1 MRVKRSVIAPE
12 PFDMFAR
19 ASRWP
24 SRQHPRRDDEG
35 HDGGGEG
42 GTNDTGAT
50 DTGTDA
56 DKNGTDTG
64 TATDD
69 SKDKDIDWKA
79 MSRKHEAEAKK
90 NRDAAAELEKIRS
103 KNRTAE
109 EKAAKEAAD
118 AKADAEAARAE
129 AARERAAR
137 KYGLSDED
145 LDFLDGTPADKFDAR
160 AKALSERIKAAA
172 PAGKSGLP
180 AGGAQEKAPLEQ
192 QIAEAQ
198 KARDFTR
205 VIALK
210 QQLAAR

>member
-1 MRVKRSVIAPE
+1 MRVQRSVIAPE

-42 GTNDTGAT
+42 GTNANDDANDDAADTGK
-50 DTGTDA
+50 DA

-64 TATDD
+64 TTTDD
-69 SKDKDIDWKA
+69 AKDKDIDWKA

-90 NRDAAAELEKIRS
+90 NRDAAAELEKIKAS
-103 KNRTAE
+103 KRTAE

-145 LDFLDGTPADKFDAR
+145 LDFLDGTPADKFDAK

-172 PAGKSGLP
+172 PAGKSGNP
-180 AGGAQEKAPLEQ
+180 AGGAKEKTKSTTLSGS
-192 QIAEAQ
+192 IAAHYS
-198 KARDFTR
+198 
-205 VIALK
+205 
-210 QQLAAR
+210 

>member
-1 MRVKRSVIAPE
+1 MRVQRSVIAPE

-35 HDGGGEG
+35 HPSGG
-42 GTNDTGAT
+42 DPV
-50 DTGTDA
+50 DPPA
-56 DKNGTDTG
+56 DPVDP
-64 TATDD
+64 ADPPAD
-69 SKDKDIDWKA
+69 PPQDPADPPADVDWKKE
-79 MSRKHEAEAKK
+79 SRKHEAEAKK
-90 NRDAAAELEKIRS
+90 NRAAAAELEKIKASKRS
-103 KNRTAE
+103 AE

-145 LDFLDGTPADKFDAR
+145 LDFLEGVPADKFDAK

-180 AGGAQEKAPLEQ
+180 AGGAKEKPKSTTLSGS
-192 QIAEAQ
+192 IAAHYS
-198 KARDFTR
+198 
-205 VIALK
+205 
-210 QQLAAR
+210 

>member
-1 MRVKRSVIAPE
+1 MRVQRSVIAPE

-42 GTNDTGAT
+42 GTTDTGAT

-64 TATDD
+64 TTTDD
-69 SKDKDIDWKA
+69 AKDKDIDWKA

-90 NRDAAAELEKIRS
+90 NRDAAAELEKIRA
-103 KNRTAE
+103 KGRTAE

-145 LDFLDGTPADKFDAR
+145 LDFLEGTPADKFDAK
-160 AKALSERIKAAA
+160 AKALSERIKTAA
-172 PAGKSGLP
+172 PAGRSGRP
-180 AGGAQEKAPLEQ
+180 ASGGTTKTDEMDPKKL
-192 QIAEAQ
+192 AE
-198 KARDFTR
+198 R
-205 VIALK
+205 
-210 QQLAAR
+210 AASRKPGIRIY

>member
-1 MRVKRSVIAPE
+1 MRVQRSVIAPE
-12 PFDMFAR
+12 PFDMFTR

-42 GTNDTGAT
+42 GTNANDDAADTGK
-50 DTGTDA
+50 DA

-64 TATDD
+64 TTTDD
-69 SKDKDIDWKA
+69 AKDKDIDWKA

-90 NRDAAAELEKIRS
+90 NRDAAAELEKIKA

-109 EKAAKEAAD
+109 EKAAKERDD

-145 LDFLDGTPADKFDAR
+145 LDFLEGTPADKFDAK
-160 AKALSERIKAAA
+160 AKALSERIKTAA
-172 PAGKSGLP
+172 PAGKSGRQ
-180 AGGAQEKAPLEQ
+180 ATGGTANTDEMDPKKLAERVATRKPGI
-192 QIAEAQ
+192 QIY
-198 KARDFTR
+198 
-205 VIALK
+205 
-210 QQLAAR
+210 

>member
-1 MRVKRSVIAPE
+1 MRVQRSVIAPE

-42 GTNDTGAT
+42 GTTDTGAT

-64 TATDD
+64 TTTDD
-69 SKDKDIDWKA
+69 AKDKDIDWKA

-90 NRDAAAELEKIRS
+90 NRDAAAELEKIKA

-145 LDFLDGTPADKFDAR
+145 LDFLEGTPADKFDAR
-160 AKALSERIKAAA
+160 AKALSERIKTAA
-172 PAGKSGLP
+172 PAGKSGRQ
-180 AGGAQEKAPLEQ
+180 ATGGTANTDEMDPKKLAERVATRKPGI
-192 QIAEAQ
+192 QIY
-198 KARDFTR
+198 
-205 VIALK
+205 
-210 QQLAAR
+210 

>member
-1 MRVKRSVIAPE
+1 MRVQRSVIAPE

-42 GTNDTGAT
+42 GTNANDDAGANN
-50 DTGTDA
+50 DAGT
-56 DKNGTDTG
+56 NGAEG
-64 TATDD
+64 EAG
-69 SKDKDIDWKA
+69 KDGAGENKDIDWKA

-90 NRDAAAELEKIRS
+90 NRDAAAELEKIKA

-145 LDFLDGTPADKFDAR
+145 LDFLEGTPADKFDAK
-160 AKALSERIKAAA
+160 AKALSERIKTAA
-172 PAGKSGLP
+172 PAGRSGRP
-180 AGGAQEKAPLEQ
+180 ASGGTTKTDEMDPKKL
-192 QIAEAQ
+192 AE
-198 KARDFTR
+198 R
-205 VIALK
+205 
-210 QQLAAR
+210 AASRKPGIRIY

>member
-1 MRVKRSVIAPE
+1 MRVQRSVIAPE

-24 SRQHPRRDDEG
+24 SRQHPRRNDEG

-42 GTNDTGAT
+42 GTTDTGAT

-56 DKNGTDTG
+56 DKNGADTG
-64 TATDD
+64 TTTDD
-69 SKDKDIDWKA
+69 AKDKDIDWKA

-109 EKAAKEAAD
+109 EKAAKERDD

-145 LDFLDGTPADKFDAR
+145 LDFLEGTPADKFDAK
-160 AKALSERIKAAA
+160 AKALSERIKTAA
-172 PAGKSGLP
+172 PAGKSGRP
-180 AGGAQEKAPLEQ
+180 ASGGK
-192 QIAEAQ
+192 AEAEFDP
-198 KARDFTR
+198 KKVAERASARKPGIR
-205 VIALK
+205 LY
-210 QQLAAR
+210 

>member
-1 MRVKRSVIAPE
+1 MRVQRSVIAPE

-42 GTNDTGAT
+42 GTTDTGAT
-50 DTGTDA
+50 DTGKD
-56 DKNGTDTG
+56 GTDTG
-64 TATDD
+64 TTTDD
-69 SKDKDIDWKA
+69 AKDKDIDWKA

-90 NRDAAAELEKIRS
+90 NRDAAAELEKIKA

-145 LDFLDGTPADKFDAR
+145 LDFLEGTPADKFDAK
-160 AKALSERIKAAA
+160 AKALSERIKTAA

-180 AGGAQEKAPLEQ
+180 AGGGQEKRTPTTLASS
-192 QIAEAQ
+192 IAAHYG
-198 KARDFTR
+198 T
-205 VIALK
+205 
-210 QQLAAR
+210 

>member
-35 HDGGGEG
+35 HPQGG
-42 GTNDTGAT
+42 DPV
-50 DTGTDA
+50 DPPA
-56 DKNGTDTG
+56 DPVDP
-64 TATDD
+64 ADPPAD
-69 SKDKDIDWKA
+69 PPQDPADPPADVDWKKE
-79 MSRKHEAEAKK
+79 SRKHEAEAKK
-90 NRDAAAELEKIRS
+90 NRAAAAELEKIKAS
-103 KNRTAE
+103 KRTAE

-145 LDFLDGTPADKFDAR
+145 LDFLEGTPADKFDAK
-160 AKALSERIKAAA
+160 AKALSERIKTAA
-172 PAGKSGLP
+172 PAGRSGRP
-180 AGGAQEKAPLEQ
+180 ASGGTTKTDEMDPKKL
-192 QIAEAQ
+192 AE
-198 KARDFTR
+198 R
-205 VIALK
+205 
-210 QQLAAR
+210 AASRKPGIRIY

>member
-1 MRVKRSVIAPE
+1 MRVQRSVIAPE

-35 HDGGGEG
+35 HAGGGEG
-42 GTNDTGAT
+42 GTNANDDAGANN
-50 DTGTDA
+50 DVGTRGA
-56 DKNGTDTG
+56 ESEAG
-64 TATDD
+64 
-69 SKDKDIDWKA
+69 KDGAGENKDIDWKA

-90 NRDAAAELEKIRS
+90 NRDAAAELEKIRA

-145 LDFLDGTPADKFDAR
+145 LDFLEGIPADKFDAK
-160 AKALSERIKAAA
+160 AKALSERIKTAA
-172 PAGKSGLP
+172 PAGRSGRQ
-180 AGGAQEKAPLEQ
+180 ATGGTANTDEMDPKKLAERAATRKPGI
-192 QIAEAQ
+192 QIY
-198 KARDFTR
+198 
-205 VIALK
+205 
-210 QQLAAR
+210 

>member
-1 MRVKRSVIAPE
+1 MRVQRSVIAPE

-42 GTNDTGAT
+42 GTNANDDAGTSGAE
-50 DTGTDA
+50 GEA
-56 DKNGTDTG
+56 G
-64 TATDD
+64 
-69 SKDKDIDWKA
+69 KDGAGENKDIDWKA

-90 NRDAAAELEKIRS
+90 NRDAAAELEKIKA

-145 LDFLDGTPADKFDAR
+145 LDFLEGAPADKFDAK
-160 AKALSERIKAAA
+160 AKALSERIKTAA

-180 AGGAQEKAPLEQ
+180 AGGEKEKRTPTTLASS
-192 QIAEAQ
+192 IAAHYG
-198 KARDFTR
+198 T
-205 VIALK
+205 
-210 QQLAAR
+210 

>member
-1 MRVKRSVIAPE
+1 MRVQRSVIAPE

-42 GTNDTGAT
+42 GTNDTGT
-50 DTGTDA
+50 T
-56 DKNGTDTG
+56 
-64 TATDD
+64 TDD
-69 SKDKDIDWKA
+69 AKDKDIDWKA

-90 NRDAAAELEKIRS
+90 NRDAAAELEKIKA

-145 LDFLDGTPADKFDAR
+145 LDFLEGVPADKFDAK
-160 AKALSERIKAAA
+160 AKALSERIKTAA
-172 PAGKSGLP
+172 PAGRSGRQ
-180 AGGAQEKAPLEQ
+180 ATGGTANTDEMDPKKLAERAATRKPGI
-192 QIAEAQ
+192 QIY
-198 KARDFTR
+198 
-205 VIALK
+205 
-210 QQLAAR
+210 

>member
-1 MRVKRSVIAPE
+1 MRVQRSVIAPE
-12 PFDMFAR
+12 PFDMFTR

-24 SRQHPRRDDEG
+24 SRQHPRRDENG

-42 GTNDTGAT
+42 GTNANDDAADTGK
-50 DTGTDA
+50 DA

-64 TATDD
+64 TTTDD
-69 SKDKDIDWKA
+69 AKDKDIDWKA

-109 EKAAKEAAD
+109 EKAAKERDD

-145 LDFLDGTPADKFDAR
+145 LDFLEGVPADKFDAK

-180 AGGAQEKAPLEQ
+180 AGGGREKTKSTTLGGS
-192 QIAEAQ
+192 IAAHYS
-198 KARDFTR
+198 K
-205 VIALK
+205 
-210 QQLAAR
+210 

>member
-1 MRVKRSVIAPE
+1 MRVQRSVIAPE

-42 GTNDTGAT
+42 GTNANDDAADTGK
-50 DTGTDA
+50 DA

-64 TATDD
+64 TTTDD
-69 SKDKDIDWKA
+69 AKDKDIDWKA

-109 EKAAKEAAD
+109 EKAAKERDD

-145 LDFLDGTPADKFDAR
+145 LDFLEGTPADKFDAK
-160 AKALSERIKAAA
+160 AKALSERIKTAA
-172 PAGKSGLP
+172 PAGKSGRP
-180 AGGAQEKAPLEQ
+180 ASGGKAEAEFDPKK
-192 QIAEAQ
+192 IAERAS
-198 KARDFTR
+198 ARKPGIR
-205 VIALK
+205 LY
-210 QQLAAR
+210 

>member
-1 MRVKRSVIAPE
+1 MRVQRSVIAPE
-12 PFDMFAR
+12 PFDMFVR

-35 HDGGGEG
+35 HAGGGEG
-42 GTNDTGAT
+42 GTNANDDAGANN
-50 DTGTDA
+50 DAGTSGA
-56 DKNGTDTG
+56 EGEAG
-64 TATDD
+64 
-69 SKDKDIDWKA
+69 KDGAGENKDIDWKA

-90 NRDAAAELEKIRS
+90 NRDAAAELEKIRA

-145 LDFLDGTPADKFDAR
+145 LDFLEGTPADKFDAK
-160 AKALSERIKAAA
+160 AKALSERIKTVA
-172 PAGKSGLP
+172 PAGRSGRP
-180 AGGAQEKAPLEQ
+180 ASGGTTKTDEMDPKKL
-192 QIAEAQ
+192 AE
-198 KARDFTR
+198 R
-205 VIALK
+205 
-210 QQLAAR
+210 AASRKPGIRIY

>member
-1 MRVKRSVIAPE
+1 MRVQRSVIAPE

-42 GTNDTGAT
+42 GTNANDAAADTGK
-50 DTGTDA
+50 DA

-64 TATDD
+64 TTTDD

-90 NRDAAAELEKIRS
+90 NRDAAAELEKIKA

-145 LDFLDGTPADKFDAR
+145 LDFLEGTPADKFDAK
-160 AKALSERIKAAA
+160 AKALSERIKTAA
-172 PAGKSGLP
+172 PAGRSGRQ
-180 AGGAQEKAPLEQ
+180 ATGGTANTDEMDPKKLAERAATRKPGI
-192 QIAEAQ
+192 QIY
-198 KARDFTR
+198 
-205 VIALK
+205 
-210 QQLAAR
+210 

>member
-42 GTNDTGAT
+42 GTTDTGAT

-64 TATDD
+64 TTTDD
-69 SKDKDIDWKA
+69 AKDKDIDWKA

-90 NRDAAAELEKIRS
+90 NRDAAAELEKIKA

-145 LDFLDGTPADKFDAR
+145 LDFLEGTPADKFDAK
-160 AKALSERIKAAA
+160 AKALSERIKTAA
-172 PAGKSGLP
+172 PAGRSGRP
-180 AGGAQEKAPLEQ
+180 ASGGTTKTDEMDPKKL
-192 QIAEAQ
+192 AE
-198 KARDFTR
+198 R
-205 VIALK
+205 
-210 QQLAAR
+210 AASRKPGIRIY

>member
-42 GTNDTGAT
+42 GTTDTGAT

-56 DKNGTDTG
+56 DAGTNGAEG
-64 TATDD
+64 EAG
-69 SKDKDIDWKA
+69 KDGAGENKDIDWKA

-90 NRDAAAELEKIRS
+90 NRDAAAELEKIKA

-145 LDFLDGTPADKFDAR
+145 LDFLEGTPADKFDAK
-160 AKALSERIKAAA
+160 AKALSERIKTAA
-172 PAGKSGLP
+172 PAGRSGRP
-180 AGGAQEKAPLEQ
+180 ASGGTTKTDEMDPKKL
-192 QIAEAQ
+192 AE
-198 KARDFTR
+198 R
-205 VIALK
+205 
-210 QQLAAR
+210 AASRKPGIRIY

>member
-1 MRVKRSVIAPE
+1 MRVQRSVIAPE

-24 SRQHPRRDDEG
+24 SRQHPRRDDNG
-35 HDGGGEG
+35 HGAS
-42 GTNDTGAT
+42 TDTGAT
-50 DTGTDA
+50 DTGATDSGAATDTGKDA

-64 TATDD
+64 TTTDD
-69 SKDKDIDWKA
+69 AKDIDWKA

-90 NRDAAAELEKIRS
+90 NRDAAAELEKIRAS
-103 KNRTAE
+103 KRTAE

-145 LDFLDGTPADKFDAR
+145 LDFLEGTPADKFDAK
-160 AKALSERIKAAA
+160 AKALSERIKTAA
-172 PAGKSGLP
+172 PAGRSGRQ
-180 AGGAQEKAPLEQ
+180 ATGGTTKTDEMDPKKL
-192 QIAEAQ
+192 AE
-198 KARDFTR
+198 R
-205 VIALK
+205 
-210 QQLAAR
+210 AASRKPGIRIY